1 MLPGDDQLQKL
12 IDVVGPLKYELALP
26 AEPED
31 YFGASGAVP
40 SIPEDQR
47 RYVRTQLR
55 VVAALQYRRS
65 LAKLDRKSE
74 WYKIVMRDISRS
86 GVSFL
91 HSQQVYPTEQLM
103 LVMPD
108 CKPRCI
114 EVTRC
119 RRIDTL
125 CYEVG
130 ANFIQ
135 KFRSNSEPPSQQVP
149 LAVQETP

>member
-12 IDVVGPLKYELALP
+12 INVVGPLKFSLELP
-26 AEPED
+26 DPVDE
-31 YFGASGAVP
+31 YFGAAGVVP
-40 SIPEDQR
+40 SVPEDQR
-47 RYVRTQLR
+47 RYVRTHLR

-65 LAKLDRKSE
+65 LPSLIRQSE
-74 WYKIVMRDISRS
+74 WHKIVMRDISRS

-91 HSQQVYPTEQLM
+91 HAEQVYPTEQLM

-108 CKPRCI
+108 CKPRSI
-114 EVTRC
+114 EVMRC
-119 RRIDTL
+119 RRVGNA

-135 KFRSNSEPPSQQVP
+135 KFRTNS
-149 LAVQETP
+149 ATKDA

>member
-12 IDVVGPLKYELALP
+12 SSVVGPLNFELKLP
-26 AEPED
+26 TEPQE
-31 YFGASGAVP
+31 YFSVTGAVA

-47 RYVRTQLR
+47 RYIRTNLR
-55 VVAALQYRRS
+55 VTAALQYRRS
-65 LAKLDRKSE
+65 LPALVRPDDWHKV
-74 WYKIVMRDISRS
+74 VMRDISRS

-91 HSQQVYPTEQLM
+91 HSEQVFPTEQLM

-114 EVTRC
+114 EVMRC
-119 RRIDTL
+119 RQINEA

-135 KFRSNSEPPSQQVP
+135 KFRSSAAAPSP
-149 LAVQETP
+149 AP

>member
-12 IDVVGPLKYELALP
+12 IEVIGPLTFAVKLP
-26 AEPED
+26 GVPEE
-31 YFGASGAVP
+31 YFAASGVIP
-40 SIPEDQR
+40 TIPEEQR
-47 RYVRTQLR
+47 RYMRTLLR
-55 VVAALQYRRS
+55 VSAALQYRRS
-65 LAKLDRKSE
+65 LPSLIREPE
-74 WYKIVMRDISRS
+74 WYKVIMRDISRS

-91 HSQQVYPTEQLM
+91 HFEKLFPTEQLM

-119 RRIDTL
+119 RQL
-125 CYEVG
+125 SECCYEVG

-135 KFRSNSEPPSQQVP
+135 KFRAYTDS
-149 LAVQETP
+149 L